1 MRIRQPAVQT
11 GNSIVAITAV
21 LLLIVAAGLL
31 LRAIISTPELP
42 LHATVL
48 STPAP
53 IAEFTLAD
61 HDGQA
66 FTKESFR
73 GHWSLVF
80 FGFTNCPDICPITL
94 HQLATARDRFAKTNP
109 DSAPPDI
116 VFISVDPERDS
127 SEALKQ
133 YAQSFGEGVMGV
145 RGDPVELSKLAK
157 PMGIYYEVEESDE
170 QNYNVAHSAAVIVI
184 NKRAEFHAVFSAPHD
199 IDAIAND
206 MRIIIAS
213 K

>member
-1 MRIRQPAVQT
+1 MRNREPAVQT

-42 LHATVL
+42 LDATVL
-48 STPAP
+48 PAP
-53 IAEFTLAD
+53 APLAEFTLAD
-61 HDGQA
+61 HDEQP

-94 HQLATARDRFAKTNP
+94 HQLATARNRFAKANP
-109 DSAPPDI
+109 DSALPDI
-116 VFISVDPERDS
+116 VFISVDPDRDS

-133 YAQSFGEGVMGV
+133 YAQSFGEGVTGV

-170 QNYNVAHSAAVIVI
+170 QNYNVAHSAAVIVV
-184 NKRAEFHAVFSAPHD
+184 NERAEFHALFSAPHD